1 MHTDKE
7 QKRKL
12 LFYPCKEEKS
22 TPLPLFS
29 SSVEAGFP
37 SPADDYL
44 EKSLDLNELIVD
56 HPAATFFV
64 RVQGNSMEGANIYA
78 GDILVVDRSIEAKSG
93 QVVVAHLD
101 GEFTL
106 KRISIEEKKIFLLP
120 ENPDFPVIE
129 VDQEREFAIWGV
141 VTFVIH
147 RAV

>member
-1 MHTDKE
+1 M
-7 QKRKL
+7 RKL
-12 LFYPCKEEKS
+12 LFYPCKAGKN

-29 SSVEAGFP
+29 SHVEAGFP
-37 SPADDYL
+37 SPADDFL

-64 RVQGNSMEGANIYA
+64 RVQGNSMEGANIRS
-78 GDILVVDRSIEAKSG
+78 GDILVVDRSIEVKNRQIVIAL
-93 QVVVAHLD
+93 LD

-106 KRISIEEKKIFLLP
+106 KRISIEEKKISLLP

-129 VDQEREFAIWGV
+129 VDQERDFAIWGV